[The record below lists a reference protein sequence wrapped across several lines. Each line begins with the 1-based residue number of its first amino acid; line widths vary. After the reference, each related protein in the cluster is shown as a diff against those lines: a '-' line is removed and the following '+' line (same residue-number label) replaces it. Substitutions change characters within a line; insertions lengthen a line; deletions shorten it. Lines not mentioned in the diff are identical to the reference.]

1 MFIDSLDSGG
11 LVGAGSTLD
20 KNRTQSD
27 ESALKQYQQL
37 LANHQIASSSKTLNN
52 TQARRD
58 LADLELVYQNLAG
71 INDSGLNTMPY
82 DDEKRHIGEGGTTL
96 SPPLSM
102 MINRKI
108 KEQLAT
114 MTTSTTDQT
123 SSDGIGMQTIR
134 AIRNEL
140 ENRELQSI
148 LKGRGK

>member
-27 ESALKQYQQL
+27 ESALKHYQQL
-37 LANHQIASSSKTLNN
+37 LTNNQISSKTLNN

-71 INDSGLNTMPY
+71 INDSGLNTMMRTTGLLG
-82 DDEKRHIGEGGTTL
+82 DNDEERDSLLKNLNREHGTST
-96 SPPLSM
+96 
-102 MINRKI
+102 
-108 KEQLAT
+108 
-114 MTTSTTDQT
+114 TTDQT

-134 AIRNEL
+134 AIRSEL

-148 LKGRGK
+148 LQGK

>member
-11 LVGAGSTLD
+11 LAGAGSTLD

-82 DDEKRHIGEGGTTL
+82 DDEKRHGGTSL

-114 MTTSTTDQT
+114 MTSSTSDQT
-123 SSDGIGMQTIR
+123 TSDGIGMQTIR

-148 LKGRGK
+148 LKGK